1 MSASSAPPPPP
12 PPPPPKLPDFNALQ
26 TRLIRA
32 IEAEDYAEAAMAR
45 DALREASEA
54 EGRGG
59 GEGGGAS
66 SSAPPLL
73 PAWRDLPLDPS
84 DDDEKKNRKVKKTPE
99 WLAQRAEQLGYL
111 YPTDI
116 QRRAYEALSAPGRDA
131 VVVAQTGS
139 GKTLAFLMPLLS
151 RLDYNSYGGRGGL
164 PEGGGGDPS
173 SSSSSSGPP
182 PPPPQLIVVV
192 PTRDLGVQTALLI
205 YRLLGGSFST
215 R

>member
-1 MSASSAPPPPP
+1 MSASSANSSPRPPS
-12 PPPPPKLPDFNALQ
+12 LPDFNALQ

-32 IEAEDYAEAAMAR
+32 IEAEDYAEAAKAR
-45 DALREASEA
+45 DALREASESERA
-54 EGRGG
+54 DNET
-59 GEGGGAS
+59 S
-66 SSAPPLL
+66 SSPLL
-73 PAWRDLPLDPS
+73 PAWRDLPLGT
-84 DDDEKKNRKVKKTPE
+84 DERFKTPE

-116 QRRAYEALSAPGRDA
+116 QRKAYKALSIAGKDA

-151 RLDYNSYGGRGGL
+151 RLDYSRV
-164 PEGGGGDPS
+164 EGNDLS
-173 SSSSSSGPP
+173 SSPSLAL
-182 PPPPQLIVVV
+182 PPQLIVVV